1 MQAWLPEKARAL
13 SFIRSAEAAV
23 DRSLRLALERMAG
36 PKAQPRLREALE
48 YALFPGGARLRPLL
62 VLAVAESVQEGAS
75 ARDATLT
82 GAVAVELFHS
92 GSLVHD
98 DLPCFDDADLRRGK
112 LPVHKRFDEATAVL
126 VGDALIVHGFEALA
140 RTGSCEAVALG
151 VDALGATRGLIAGQA
166 WESEPV
172 APLDEY
178 HRAKTASL
186 FQASAALGALAAG
199 SESAPWLPFGEL
211 VGRAYQ
217 AADDLSDAVGRSD
230 ESGKSVGRD
239 AARGRPSIVSARG
252 IEGARERVHALCTE
266 AERAIPAS
274 AHADLLRLWLG
285 SFRKRVDALSR
296 EAG

>member
-1 MQAWLPEKARAL
+1 MQAWAPDTARAIP
-13 SFIRSAEAAV
+13 FIHSAGSAV
-23 DRSLRLALERMAG
+23 ERSLRLAWERMAG
-36 PKAQPRLREALE
+36 PKAPPRLREALE
-48 YALFPGGARLRPLL
+48 YSLFPGGARLRPLL
-62 VLAVAESVQEGAS
+62 VLAVAESTRRGAS
-75 ARDATLT
+75 AHDGALA

-112 LPVHKRFDEATAVL
+112 VPVHKRYDEATAVL

-140 RTGSCEAVALG
+140 RVGVPEAVTIG
-151 VDALGATRGLIAGQA
+151 VEALGATRGLIAGQA

-186 FQASAALGALAAG
+186 FQASAALGAISAG
-199 SESAPWLPFGEL
+199 GESEPWLAFGEL

-217 AADDLSDAVGRSD
+217 AADDLSDAVGRAD

-252 IEGARERVHALCTE
+252 VEGARQRVHALCTE
-266 AERAIPAS
+266 AEAAIPAGAS
-274 AHADLLRLWLG
+274 RSLLVGWLG
-285 SFRKRVDALSR
+285 AFRQRVDALSQP
-296 EAG
+296 AG